1 MQIGELISANVQD
14 RRVYDAEGPGGT
26 PGIYTL
32 GIPGRALPFVIS
44 RNYKVP
50 VGVVAEELRL
60 TGPSGRLVWRWGP
73 NARRMSG
80 SMEQSISA
88 DLIDD
93 AVLDEAGTY
102 LASFII
108 EGQVLGEVEIP
119 VYLQSAPA
127 SLPKEF
133 EEGLKKSDTI
143 WIGTDAGGK
152 PDTIPAWFVYKGGKI
167 LVLSQK
173 EAGPEEQT
181 VPGIP
186 GAEEVLV
193 VTRRKARDTALDR
206 FYANVRV
213 LEDGPE
219 FEAAAK
225 TLVDRRRSRVG
236 PPDESLKRWRTSCV
250 IGELT
255 PVVPA

>member
-1 MQIGELISANVQD
+1 MQIGELISANVLD
-14 RRVYDAEGPGGT
+14 RRVFDAEGPDGT

-32 GIPGRALPFVIS
+32 GVPGRALPFVVT

-50 VGVVAEELRL
+50 VGVVSEELRL

-73 NARRMSG
+73 EARRMKG
-80 SMEQSISA
+80 SMEQSISM
-88 DLIDD
+88 DQVGN
-93 AVLDEAGTY
+93 AVLDEVGTY

-108 EGQVLGEVEIP
+108 EGQILGEIEVP
-119 VYLQSAPA
+119 VHLQAAPA
-127 SLPKEF
+127 ALPKEF

-186 GAEEVLV
+186 GSDEVLV
-193 VTRRKARDTALDR
+193 VTRRKARETALDR

-213 LEDGPE
+213 LESGPE
-219 FEAAAK
+219 FESAAVA
-225 TLVDRRRSRVG
+225 LVNRRRSRVG
-236 PPDESLKRWRTSCV
+236 PPDESLKRWRQTCV